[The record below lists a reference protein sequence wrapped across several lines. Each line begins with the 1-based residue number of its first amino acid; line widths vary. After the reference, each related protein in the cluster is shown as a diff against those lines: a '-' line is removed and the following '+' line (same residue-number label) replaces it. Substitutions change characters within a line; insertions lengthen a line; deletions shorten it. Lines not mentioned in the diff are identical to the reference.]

1 MPCTHKTSHD
11 FFQRQTIVCELNFP
25 SKVLAAKMNR
35 KRLVVVLEEK
45 ISIYDLHTMT
55 IVHTI
60 ETIPNPNGK
69 FENIISAH

>member
-1 MPCTHKTSHD
+1 
-11 FFQRQTIVCELNFP
+11 
-25 SKVLAAKMNR
+25 MNR

-69 FENIISAH
+69 AQYDFLY